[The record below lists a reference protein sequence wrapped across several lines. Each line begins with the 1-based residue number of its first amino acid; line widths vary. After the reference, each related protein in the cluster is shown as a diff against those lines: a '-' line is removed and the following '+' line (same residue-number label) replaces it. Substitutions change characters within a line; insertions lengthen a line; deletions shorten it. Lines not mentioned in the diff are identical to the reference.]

1 MSEKRVRIGG
11 ASGAWGDSPGAIDQL
26 LGAGVDYLM
35 MDYLAEV
42 TMSLLARARI
52 KDPSAGYA
60 PDAVAYLE
68 PVLPAI
74 AQKKVRI
81 VSNGGGVNP
90 AGCKHAL
97 EAAIAKHGLSLR
109 VAIVEGDDVMPLIE
123 KLRAA
128 GLRETVSGKLLPA
141 RLLTA
146 NAYLGALPIK
156 AALDGG
162 ADIVITGRCADSALA
177 LGILMHEFGW
187 AACDYDRLGAGSLVG
202 HILECGPQATG
213 GTFSDW
219 DQVPDWH
226 NIGYPIAEC
235 RSDGTFIVSKPDGT
249 GGLIVPAVIAEQS
262 LYEIGDPAAYLLPD
276 VTADFSEVRLTQV
289 GPNKVRV
296 EGARG
301 RAPTKQYKVS
311 ATYQDGY
318 RAVATVSIVGPNAA
332 VKAERTGA
340 ALIARA
346 RMLFRDRGIQDFSA
360 THLEALG
367 AEASYGTRS
376 RARASREVLLRLVVE
391 HSNREAL
398 ELFAREIGSIGL
410 SCAPGT
416 TGIYGGRPKP
426 TPVVRLFTFF
436 LDKSDLDSPSV
447 TIGDGPKTEI
457 HIPVGAFDPVRRNQP
472 EPEQGIPDEPTIDV
486 PLGRLAYARSGD
498 KGDSSNIAII
508 AREPRYLPLLRR
520 ELTPDRIVRHLGD
533 LVSGPAERFEAPGLH
548 ALNFVI
554 ANALGGGGMASLR
567 IDPQGKAYG
576 QMALEMMIAIPRSWF
591 RELHEPEGTADEG
604 AGKLVRLSC
613 ERPYQCDRSQ
623 TSGDTLSPAGHA
635 KGVEVDAPVP
645 GRDAGDGGSSCQ
657 TAKT

>member
-68 PVLPAI
+68 PALPVI

-97 EAAIAKHGLSLR
+97 EATIAKHGLNLR

-123 KLRAA
+123 KLRGD
-128 GLRETVSGKLLPA
+128 GLREAVSGQPLPP

-156 AALDGG
+156 AALDNG

-187 AACDYDRLGAGSLVG
+187 AADDYDRLGAGSLVG

-219 DQVPDWH
+219 DKVPDWH

-235 RSDGTFIVSKPDGT
+235 RSDGGFVVSKPAGT

-262 LYEIGDPAAYLLPD
+262 LYEIGDPAAYMLPD
-276 VTADFSEVRLTQV
+276 VTADFSEVRLTQA
-289 GPNKVRV
+289 GRDKVKV
-296 EGARG
+296 DGARG
-301 RAPTKQYKVS
+301 RAPTNKYKVS

-346 RMLFRDRGIQDFSA
+346 RMLFQQRGIQDFTAS
-360 THLEALG
+360 HVEALG
-367 AEASYGTRS
+367 AEASYGKRS
-376 RARASREVLLRLVVE
+376 RARAAREVLLRLVVE
-391 HSNREAL
+391 HPSRETL

-436 LDKSDLDSPSV
+436 LDKNELGSPTV
-447 TIGDGPKTEI
+447 TIGDGPKTAV
-457 HIPVGAFDPVRRNQP
+457 HIPAGSGDASPVRKNLPKQT
-472 EPEQGIPDEPTIDV
+472 QGIPDEPTIDV
-486 PLGRLAYARSGD
+486 PLGQLAYARSGD

-520 ELTPDRIVRHLGD
+520 ELTPERIVRHLGH
-533 LVSGPAERFEAPGLH
+533 LASGPAERFEAPGLH

-576 QMALEMMIAIPRSWF
+576 QMALEMMIATPQSWV
-591 RELHEPEGTADEG
+591 RDLDQEEGPSEEG
-604 AGKLVRLSC
+604 VG
-613 ERPYQCDRSQ
+613 
-623 TSGDTLSPAGHA
+623 
-635 KGVEVDAPVP
+635 APIIATV
-645 GRDAGDGGSSCQ
+645 
-657 TAKT
+657 